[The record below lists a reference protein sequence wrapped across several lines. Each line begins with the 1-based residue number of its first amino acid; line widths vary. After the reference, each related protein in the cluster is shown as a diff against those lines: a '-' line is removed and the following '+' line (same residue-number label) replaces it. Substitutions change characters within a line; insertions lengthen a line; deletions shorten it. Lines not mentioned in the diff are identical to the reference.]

1 MFPTQ
6 RRWQKFS
13 CSSGNACDSES
24 GSVGRAFR
32 LFCSQKEGDSL
43 DHLLHGRD
51 LFCLLVIDLDI
62 ELTFELEEDIDAVE
76 GIDAEFFEGAVGAN
90 GLQGNA
96 SGGGDNSEYA
106 ILHALWAFCLFGLG
120 QFSSLLIPVAL
131 CAEKA
136 TPYAVVGATLPLSYP
151 FSILTS
157 CPFGYLILPSL
168 ED

>member
-13 CSSGNACDSES
+13 CSSGNACDSKS
-24 GSVGRAFR
+24 GSVGGAFR
-32 LFCSQKEGDSL
+32 LFCSQKEGDAL

-62 ELTFELEEDIDAVE
+62 ELTFELEEDVDAIE
-76 GIDAEFFEGAVGAN
+76 GIDTELFKGAVGTN

-106 ILHALWAFCLFGLG
+106 ILNALRGFCLYGLG
-120 QFSSLLIPVAL
+120 QFSSLLVTVVLSAK
-131 CAEKA
+131 KA
-136 TPYAVVGATLPLSYP
+136 TPCALVGATLSLSYP
-151 FSILTS
+151 FSIPLS
-157 CPFGYLILPSL
+157 GSIRMRRPPVA
-168 ED
+168 